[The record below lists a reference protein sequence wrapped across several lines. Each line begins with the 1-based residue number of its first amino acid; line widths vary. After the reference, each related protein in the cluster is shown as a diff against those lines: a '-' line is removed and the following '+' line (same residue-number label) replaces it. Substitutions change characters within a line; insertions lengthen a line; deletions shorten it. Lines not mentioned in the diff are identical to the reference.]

1 MHVETTRLG
10 RIRTFE
16 VTPELFR
23 KAAFAALAAIFVVVT
38 TGAVVRLTA
47 SGLGCDNWP
56 RCGNTPFP
64 EKSGHAFIEF
74 GNRVVALLTIGFTL
88 LAWLASRRVPGL
100 SQWAQRLA
108 LAIFVGNVAQIPLG
122 GLTVIF
128 DLNPVL
134 VMSHFLLALAVL
146 AGAVVL
152 ALEAHR
158 LKVGGSA
165 PMVPRELRLLALA
178 LAASCLVLV
187 VTGTFATAA
196 GPHSGGSDIRRLG
209 SPLRSVYV
217 HAGAT
222 AVFGCAFV
230 FLLGYLAARHSRSPR
245 LFAAGLTLLGV
256 LLAQAAVGETQYH
269 TGLPWWLVLVHVS
282 LAAGVWSGTV
292 ALTTLS
298 LRPPASF
305 AARAALD

>member
-10 RIRTFE
+10 RIRAFE
-16 VTPELFR
+16 VSPELFR

-56 RCGNTPFP
+56 RCGDTPFP

-74 GNRVVALLTIGFTL
+74 GNRVVALFTIGFTL
-88 LAWLASRRVPGL
+88 VAWLASRRVAGL
-100 SQWAQRLA
+100 ARWAQRLA
-108 LAIFVGNVAQIPLG
+108 LAMFVGNVAQIPLG

-128 DLNPVL
+128 DLNPAL
-134 VMSHFLLALAVL
+134 VMTHFLLALAVL
-146 AGAVVL
+146 GGAVVL

-158 LKVGGSA
+158 LQAGGTA
-165 PMVPRELRLLALA
+165 PLVPRELRLLALV

-187 VTGTFATAA
+187 VTGAFATAA

-217 HAGAT
+217 HMGAT
-222 AVFGCAFV
+222 AVFGCVFV
-230 FLLGYLAARHSRSPR
+230 FLLGYLAARRSRSPR
-245 LFAAGLTLLGV
+245 LFAAALGLLG
-256 LLAQAAVGETQYH
+256 LLVVQVAVGETQYH
-269 TGLPWWLVLVHVS
+269 SDLPWWLVLVHVS
-282 LAAGVWSGTV
+282 LAAGVWGGTV
-292 ALTTLS
+292 ALATLF

-305 AARAALD
+305 AARPALD